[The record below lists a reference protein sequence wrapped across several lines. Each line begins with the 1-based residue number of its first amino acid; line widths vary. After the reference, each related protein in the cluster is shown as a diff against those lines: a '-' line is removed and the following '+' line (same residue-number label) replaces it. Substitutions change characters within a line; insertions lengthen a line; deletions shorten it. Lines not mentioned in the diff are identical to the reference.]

1 MPDYI
6 DRPNRIKGTCFQCGT
21 RVEANAGRLAKQGAQ
36 WLVCCTRDFA
46 ARPGAQA
53 AATQPSSNAPDIG
66 GDLGADGQVI
76 WKLQRQLGDRF
87 QAYLAT
93 KRTIGL
99 RAKQD
104 AKGQWFDYCP
114 VPQAGNVHQAF
125 EKAGF
130 KVVVSAKVAAAMQ
143 GALQQQRATEAAT
156 QTRLEH
162 PKASG
167 LFPFQ
172 RAGVQWLAQR
182 ANAVL
187 GDEMGCGKTV
197 QTLMAMPDRAPVILV
212 VPSAVKLNWQR
223 EAAKWRPEYKTT
235 VLSGRGS
242 FRWPAPGEMVIV
254 NYDILP
260 KAPEWKG
267 YGDMPALTG
276 AWAGAP
282 ERIVLVADEAHMLKN
297 YEAQRTKNFR
307 LLKAI
312 ANNGGGNCWLL
323 TGTPIL
329 NRPIELWGV
338 FSSAG
343 VAQEA
348 FGSFDRFK
356 RLFNARDGRYGIEWG
371 DPEPEVPELMRR
383 VQLRREKKDV
393 LSDLPAKTRKRVYIA
408 IEDVE
413 LKAADKK
420 KLDKA
425 AESIPVVPE
434 EAVANLPELPSFEQF
449 SSAMA
454 LLGAVKVQPTVEYLQ
469 QFIEEGVPVLVFGT
483 HIEPLRLVQ
492 QAMEKQGKKWGLFL
506 GDTGPE
512 ERQQIV
518 DGFQQGRL
526 DGICIS
532 VRAGGVG
539 ITLTR
544 ANHSV
549 FMEMDVVPGLNV
561 QAEDRIHRIGQT
573 VPVTIHQMVLEHPLD
588 KRVQDIL
595 SRKMELLAQTVEA
608 STVLPTDALAMSE
621 NASALEAAVGSLV
634 ISELQAGTKARDVE
648 GPVVQTVKYH
658 DGKKDKVVVVPLQ
671 ARPARTAREL
681 WAADGLVSLREMD
694 EDRAALKNEMGFSI
708 STGPMG
714 HAMAAL
720 IQAGHGLTDVQW
732 QAAIEICRIH
742 KGQVGAPPQ
751 DKPLAPVQG
760 VDPSLLTRVPRKD
773 RGMLSG
779 VFNRWKA

>member
-21 RVEANAGRLAKQGAQ
+21 RVAEGAGRLAKQGSQ
-36 WLVCCTRDFA
+36 WLVCCMRDFA

-53 AATQPSSNAPDIG
+53 AVQPVTNAPDIG
-66 GDLGADGQVI
+66 GDMGDDGQVI

-93 KRTIGL
+93 KRNIGL

-104 AKGQWFDYCP
+104 ANGKWFDYCP

-130 KVVVSAKVAAAMQ
+130 KVVVSPKLAAAMQ

-172 RAGVQWLAQR
+172 REGVKWLAQR
-182 ANAVL
+182 PNAVL

-197 QTLMAMPDRAPVILV
+197 QTLMALPDSAPVILV

-242 FRWPAPGEMVIV
+242 FRWPAPGEMVIT

-276 AWAGAP
+276 ALAGAP

-348 FGSFDRFK
+348 FGNFERFK
-356 RLFNARDGRYGIEWG
+356 RLFNATQGDFGIEWG
-371 DPEPEVPELMRR
+371 HPEPEVPELMRR

-393 LSDLPAKTRKRVYIA
+393 LSDLPSKTRKQVYIA

-413 LKAADKK
+413 LKATDKK

-425 AESIPVVPE
+425 AESVPVVSE
-434 EAVANLPELPSFEQF
+434 DAAAAVPPLPSFEEF
-449 SSAMA
+449 SAAMA
-454 LLGAVKVQPTVEYLQ
+454 MLGQVKVEPTVAYLQ
-469 QFIEEGVPVLVFGT
+469 QFIEEDVPVLVFGT
-483 HIEPLRLVQ
+483 HIEPLRQVQ
-492 QAMEKQGKKWGLFL
+492 QAMLKQGKKWGLFL
-506 GDTGPE
+506 GDTSPE
-512 ERQQIV
+512 DRQQIV
-518 DGFQQGRL
+518 DDFQQGRL

-573 VPVTIHQMVLEHPLD
+573 VPVTIHQMILSHPLD
-588 KRVQDIL
+588 MRIQRIL
-595 SRKMELLAQTVEA
+595 ARKMELLAATVEA
-608 STVLPTDALAMSE
+608 STVLPTDELTISE

-634 ISELQAGTKARDVE
+634 VSDLQPGTKARDVN
-648 GPVVQTVKYH
+648 GPVVKTVKYT
-658 DGKKDKVVVVPLQ
+658 DTNGKEKVIVVPLQ
-671 ARPARTAREL
+671 ARPARTAREQ
-681 WAADGLVSLREMD
+681 WAAEGILALREMD
-694 EDRAALKNEMGFSI
+694 DDKASEENGMGFSKA
-708 STGPMG
+708 TTWAG
-714 HAMAAL
+714 HALAAL
-720 IQAGHGLTDVQW
+720 IQSGNGLTDVQW
-732 QAAIEICRIH
+732 EGAIEICRIH
-742 KGQVGAPPQ
+742 KGQVGSPPAE
-751 DKPLAPVQG
+751 KAAPVGVASVQLARAPQQG
-760 VDPSLLTRVPRKD
+760 

-779 VFNRWKA
+779 ILNGGRA